1 MSQGLRF
8 PKILLRYDEMPNLAP
23 AAVAAHTALRFQ
35 VDEPIALALDWT
47 IDASTLRLRPLIPEF
62 AKVSYEDEEKIAPTT
77 LENLLQAYVEE
88 RQLTGSNQWRLVDCV
103 HGCVPGAPS

>member
-1 MSQGLRF
+1 
-8 PKILLRYDEMPNLAP
+8 MPNLAP

-47 IDASTLRLRPLIPEF
+47 IDISTPRLRPLIPEF
-62 AKVSYEDEEKIAPTT
+62 AKIVYAEEKTAPTT

-88 RQLTGSNQWRLVDCV
+88 EQLTGSNQWRLVDFV
-103 HGCVPGAPS
+103 VGCVRGAPS